1 MSDHGKRR
9 MARGTVG
16 GKAYLI
22 TAAHYEGERAFVEL
36 IEIEGESPIEV
47 PDDIEDAGTLDR
59 ALGNG
64 HAFVRRKIRGED
76 AS

>member
-1 MSDHGKRR
+1 MSDQGERQT
-9 MARGTVG
+9 ARGTVG

-36 IEIEGESPIEV
+36 IEIEGEPPIEV
-47 PDDIEDAGTLDR
+47 PDEIADADSLDL
-59 ALGNG
+59 ALENG
-64 HAFVRRKIRGED
+64 HAFVRRKIGGEG